1 MKTKDLVNEI
11 EKLKGKVVVDN
22 NIKNLWDQVS
32 RLSENLVKLMESN
45 EKLSSQ
51 FIVVKKVNTLLEK
64 RVIELEKSQAK
75 AEQYS
80 RRNNV
85 EISGIPHEILDNN
98 LEDKVIDICKDAG
111 IEIGHMDIEGC
122 HWLPLSRNNAGGTK
136 RVIVKFVNRKHS
148 EDMLRLKKIVSS
160 HSKVF
165 ISNSLCPYHRYL
177 WGKCKDL
184 QRTGI
189 FNQVFCLGAV
199 VTLKVSKNGKNHE
212 NDLKIYQGDG
222 NASDSEWIR
231 ASFFFKCLLTTTFLA
246 RVCAAHKP
254 VNFINLLFLRCT
266 VPFSIKE
273 VCALSLIPSFIVLL
287 MKGCLGLL
295 QYVLH
300 CLCGRFIDFQPFG
313 FYGSLGQAS
322 GFLRC
327 FFPYCQHLW

>member
-1 MKTKDLVNEI
+1 MGESTTNLLELSFNKINAMKKKDLVSKI

-22 NIKNLWDQVS
+22 NIKNLCDQVS
-32 RLSENLVKLMESN
+32 RLSENLAKLMELN

-64 RVIELEKSQAK
+64 HVIELEKSQAK

-80 RRNNV
+80 SRNNV

-148 EDMLRLKKIVSS
+148 EDMLKKIVSS
-160 HSKVF
+160 GSKVF
-165 ISNSLCPYHRYL
+165 ISNSLCPYYRYL

-184 QRTGI
+184 QWRGI

-199 VTLKVSKNGKNHE
+199 VNKKVSENGPPVKIYHETDLKVYHS
-212 NDLKIYQGDG
+212 DD

-231 ASFFFKCLLTTTFLA
+231 ASLFLKALFTTTFLG
-246 RVCAAHKP
+246 RVCAAH
-254 VNFINLLFLRCT
+254 N
-266 VPFSIKE
+266 
-273 VCALSLIPSFIVLL
+273 
-287 MKGCLGLL
+287 
-295 QYVLH
+295 
-300 CLCGRFIDFQPFG
+300 
-313 FYGSLGQAS
+313 
-322 GFLRC
+322 
-327 FFPYCQHLW
+327 